1 MTASSTVESLLELC
15 RAVESSVIAIGQETF
30 VNLTGLEEA
39 VAQIAEAAR
48 NAPPGERESVLQ
60 AMEELY
66 RELDTLTAALHRQH
80 DSALAPHAT
89 DVYGA
94 AQGIG

>member
-1 MTASSTVESLLELC
+1 MTSSTVESLLDLC

-30 VNLTGLEEA
+30 VNLSGLEEA
-39 VAQIAEAAR
+39 IGQIAEAAKA
-48 NAPPGERESVLQ
+48 APANERASVLE

-66 RELDTLTAALHRQH
+66 RELDALTAALQRQR
-80 DSALAPHAT
+80 DSALAPHAA

-94 AQGIG
+94 AQGIR